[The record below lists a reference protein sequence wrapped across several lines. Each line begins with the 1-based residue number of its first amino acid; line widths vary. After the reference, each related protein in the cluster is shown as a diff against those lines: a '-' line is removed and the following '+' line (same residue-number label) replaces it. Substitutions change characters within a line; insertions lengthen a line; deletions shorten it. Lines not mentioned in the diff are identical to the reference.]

1 MPTNQRQRRRLHT
14 PTDEVVTRRAIPKA
28 AVERMMVCPW
38 VIREDNRPE
47 LIKVIKYP
55 AYTKRNKEPAS
66 AWVNPKSFSITG
78 ARGAGTTRAPKFRK
92 KRDIKRKSGPK

>member
-1 MPTNQRQRRRLHT
+1 MP
-14 PTDEVVTRRAIPKA
+14 RAV
-28 AVERMMVCPW
+28 VERMMVCLW
-38 VIREDNRPE
+38 VIREDSRPE

-55 AYTKRNKEPAS
+55 TYTRRNKEPAS

-78 ARGAGTTRAPKFRK
+78 ARGAGTTRPAKFRK